1 MKRPFA
7 MIVCCVALAS
17 TSFGSDQDAAKS
29 TDAKKYY
36 VYVRGCRLGASL
48 VTATDNLNEV
58 AKAVDEKRAL
68 SQSVVVVGGTH
79 EIGDV
84 RGNKTPIRYE
94 VFGEGPRRCGSIFSL
109 GATATEPNYDQIVKE
124 SHRYP
129 RFTVVNFR

>member
-17 TSFGSDQDAAKS
+17 NSFSWAQDAAKS
-29 TDAKKYY
+29 NDAKKYH

-48 VTATDNLNEV
+48 VLATDNLNEV
-58 AKAVDEKRAL
+58 AKAVDEKRSS
-68 SQSVVVVGGTH
+68 SQSVVVVGGAH

-84 RGNKTPIRYE
+84 RGNKTPIRHE

-109 GATATEPNYDQIVKE
+109 GVTTAEPNYDEIVKKQFR
-124 SHRYP
+124 HP
-129 RFTVVNFR
+129 RFTVVSFR